1 MIFLSSLRTE
11 FKASLLHQAIY
22 FFCQICGDKRM
33 KSKEICS
40 LTTYGTPFTFG
51 KYL

>member
-1 MIFLSSLRTE
+1 MFLSSLKRG
-11 FKASLLHQAIY
+11 FKAFRLRRAIY
-22 FFCQICGDKRM
+22 FFCRICGDKRM

>member
-1 MIFLSSLRTE
+1 MFLSSLKRGVKS
-11 FKASLLHQAIY
+11 FSSIGR
-22 FFCQICGDKRM
+22 FIFRRICGDKRM

-51 KYL
+51 KCL